1 MLHHC
6 IVYSTSC
13 WLCSTVDAI
22 VKLHLLMYDFS
33 IVRNEDI
40 SSCSVPVIAEYPLA
54 PPEGPTSTTN
64 DVPSDAFKRLVWN
77 RSQVTFT
84 GLVQFGVLVHSLTG
98 FLIKSSGWLAPGQ
111 ENGGG
116 DNHYKFH
123 YVSKKSLDAFGYVIY
138 DCTLLAHLQI
148 HHLWLRVAWQ
158 RCLVDPVPSF
168 VDPNL
173 SHQIYCHNQYH
184 LHIRYIVYQVC
195 WLYFSHQ
202 SSRVLSMWHM
212 WQGVTPSWTHPYTS
226 KLSFVQVLPWLLV
239 ASGQGTLQHH

>member
-1 MLHHC
+1 MTTWYCYHTSCEQVVMYCYSKITGNLIKNGHMLHHC

-33 IVRNEDI
+33 IVINEDI

-123 YVSKKSLDAFGYVIY
+123 YVAKTSLDAFGYVIY
-138 DCTLLAHLQI
+138 DCTLLAEDTSKSTTSVCS
-148 HHLWLRVAWQ
+148 VAWQ
-158 RCLVDPVPSF
+158 R
-168 VDPNL
+168 
-173 SHQIYCHNQYH
+173 
-184 LHIRYIVYQVC
+184 
-195 WLYFSHQ
+195 
-202 SSRVLSMWHM
+202 
-212 WQGVTPSWTHPYTS
+212 
-226 KLSFVQVLPWLLV
+226 
-239 ASGQGTLQHH
+239 